1 MAIQLPRRRDVRPSR
16 KYARPVTRQMI
27 KPVPGRPD
35 PGVSGG
41 PSAAATPLAF
51 GGGTGLVEAGK
62 SIQALGLQWT
72 KEEAI
77 AQAQRTAL
85 LEEAIVIDRIR
96 QFAAMQTAPPT
107 RTAFKQ
113 PQLGGIPSSGGGYQG
128 PTMNDPSG
136 RQIIPPTQMKSG
148 SIPWN
153 E

>member
-16 KYARPVTRQMI
+16 KSAPPITRQMI
-27 KPVPGRPD
+27 KPVPGRRD
-35 PGVSGG
+35 PGARGG

-51 GGGTGLVEAGK
+51 GGGAGLEEAGK
-62 SIQALGLQWT
+62 QLMALGEQWA

-77 AQAQRTAL
+77 AQAQRDAL
-85 LEEAIVIDRIR
+85 LQETIIMRTIQQLEAL
-96 QFAAMQTAPPT
+96 QTAPPT

-148 SIPWN
+148 GIPWN